1 MNVNREAASALDWA
15 PVSEVSAIASP
26 LLMQC
31 HVLNHS

>member
-1 MNVNREAASALDWA
+1 MNVDREAASALDWTR
-15 PVSEVSAIASP
+15 VSEVSAIASP